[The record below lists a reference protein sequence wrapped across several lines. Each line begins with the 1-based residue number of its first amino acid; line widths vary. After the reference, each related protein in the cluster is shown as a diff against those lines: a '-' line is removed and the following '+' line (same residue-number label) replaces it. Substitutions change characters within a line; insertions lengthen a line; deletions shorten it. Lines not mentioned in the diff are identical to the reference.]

1 MAKRTVI
8 GPDEELIVKGKLRV
22 TGDLIQ
28 ENTTVSVTNLAG
40 NIFTVN
46 SDGDN
51 VTSSLV
57 LNSNNDTA
65 TLSFLDSA
73 DTLNSSKSIT
83 ASAGFIGPLTGAP
96 SSLAGLTTADL
107 AEGSNLYYTDAR
119 ARAAISESSTQL
131 AYNNSTGV
139 LTYTQGN
146 TDTVAEGSSNLYYT
160 DARARAAIS
169 RVDAGGDGSLV
180 YNNSTGVIT
189 YTGPSAAEVRAHFS
203 SSTGITLSSG
213 AISITNSG
221 VSAAT
226 YGSATAVPQVA
237 VNAQG
242 QITSASSVN
251 IAIPHTQITD
261 FDAETRALVSVTDS
275 GGDGSLA
282 YNSSTGVI
290 TYTGPSASEVRAH
303 ISVSDAGGDGSLAY
317 NSGTGV
323 ITYTGP
329 SASEVRAHI
338 SHVDAGGDGSLAYNN
353 STGVITYTGPSASE
367 VRAHFTGGTG
377 IDISSGTVAIDSTV
391 VTKAD
396 TQTINGNKTF
406 TGTVDLTGA
415 TVTVNTEAN
424 ADSDSSVASTEY
436 VNNRITNVVG
446 AAPAA
451 LDTLAEIAT
460 ALNSD
465 ANIGGVVTTN
475 TSDITTLQNRNI
487 NTGTGL
493 SGGGNLTADRTL
505 TTNDSQIVHDNL
517 SGFVANEHID
527 HSGVTLTA
535 GAGMTGGGDI
545 TASRTFNVIGGTGIT
560 VNANDIQ
567 TNDSEID
574 IHSLSGYV
582 ANEHIDHT
590 AVTLTAG
597 DGLSG
602 GGDISASRSFAVDSS
617 VARTTTVLTA
627 GNGLSGGGDLTA
639 SRSFALDL
647 NELTSATVDLATDSV
662 AIIDADDSNAS
673 KKELLKDII
682 AGMAGSGL
690 NATNG
695 VLSTSGF
702 SGDIESVDVGA
713 SGVDI
718 MQGKATLGNG
728 TIRYYIRSID
738 GGTYTNATESGN
750 VITIDGD
757 INAIRGGFSASG
769 LLSYNSGTGA
779 FTTTAD
785 NYNSWKFTTGS
796 AGNVDISSDELL
808 TFSAGS
814 GISVSHSGSEITITN
829 TNSADITSVGAG
841 SGLTGGG
848 TSGAVSI
855 NVGQGYGISVGAE
868 SVAVSNSDIRGL
880 FSASGDLSYNSSTGV
895 FSSSGDITE
904 ISAGVGLSGGGMS
917 GAISLALDFS
927 ELTDMTSDISGTTE
941 FILQDGTTE
950 SRKAASEIKLSA
962 FNNDSGF
969 TTNVGDITAVVAGN
983 GLTGGATSGSATLNV
998 VGGYGITANANDI
1011 EIANAD
1017 VRALFSGSSGV
1028 NYDNSTGAIT
1038 ADSGEIRGLFTASDA
1053 GGDGSFTYN
1062 GAGQFTYTGPSA
1074 TEVRAHFSG
1083 GTGIDISSGS
1093 ISTDDSAID
1102 IHSLSG
1108 YVANEHI
1115 DHSSVTLTAGGG
1127 LTGGGTIAASRTFA
1141 VGAGSYITVNTN
1153 DIAVDATTTNTAGK
1167 VVARDSSGDFAA
1179 GTITATATQAQYADL
1194 AENYLGDADYEPG
1207 TVLIL
1212 GGSAEVTQS
1221 TSKNSPAIAGVV
1233 TTNPAHLMN
1242 EGLEGDH
1249 VVAVALRGRIPCKV
1263 KGPIRKGDVLIA
1275 SATPGL
1281 AEAAPFKGYQTPA
1294 VCVIGKAISEHLQI
1308 TEGVVEIL
1316 V

>member
-1 MAKRTVI
+1 MNTLGEI
-8 GPDEELIVKGKLRV
+8 GNALS
-22 TGDLIQ
+22 
-28 ENTTVSVTNLAG
+28 NTTNAGTILTN
-40 NIFTVN
+40 N
-46 SDGDN
+46 
-51 VTSSLV
+51 TS
-57 LNSNNDTA
+57 N
-65 TLSFLDSA
+65 
-73 DTLNSSKSIT
+73 
-83 ASAGFIGPLTGAP
+83 
-96 SSLAGLTTADL
+96 
-107 AEGSNLYYTDAR
+107 
-119 ARAAISESSTQL
+119 
-131 AYNNSTGV
+131 
-139 LTYTQGN
+139 
-146 TDTVAEGSSNLYYT
+146 
-160 DARARAAIS
+160 
-169 RVDAGGDGSLV
+169 
-180 YNNSTGVIT
+180 
-189 YTGPSAAEVRAHFS
+189 
-203 SSTGITLSSG
+203 ITL
-213 AISITNSG
+213 
-221 VSAAT
+221 
-226 YGSATAVPQVA
+226 
-237 VNAQG
+237 
-242 QITSASSVN
+242 
-251 IAIPHTQITD
+251 
-261 FDAETRALVSVTDS
+261 
-275 GGDGSLA
+275 
-282 YNSSTGVI
+282 
-290 TYTGPSASEVRAH
+290 
-303 ISVSDAGGDGSLAY
+303 
-317 NSGTGV
+317 
-323 ITYTGP
+323 
-329 SASEVRAHI
+329 
-338 SHVDAGGDGSLAYNN
+338 
-353 STGVITYTGPSASE
+353 
-367 VRAHFTGGTG
+367 
-377 IDISSGTVAIDSTV
+377 
-391 VTKAD
+391 
-396 TQTINGNKTF
+396 
-406 TGTVDLTGA
+406 
-415 TVTVNTEAN
+415 
-424 ADSDSSVASTEY
+424 
-436 VNNRITNVVG
+436 
-446 AAPAA
+446 
-451 LDTLAEIAT
+451 
-460 ALNSD
+460 
-465 ANIGGVVTTN
+465 
-475 TSDITTLQNRNI
+475 LQNRNI

-505 TTNDSQIVHDNL
+505 TTNDSEIVHDNL

-545 TASRTFNVIGGTGIT
+545 TTSRTFNVIGGTGIT

-602 GGDISASRSFAVDSS
+602 GGDISASRSFAVDST
-617 VARTTTVLTA
+617 VARSNIVLTA
-627 GNGLSGGGDLTA
+627 GNGISGGGDLTT
-639 SRSFALDL
+639 SRTFALDL
-647 NELTSATVDLATDSV
+647 NELTAATVDVGNDSV

-682 AGMAGSGL
+682 SAMAGSGL

-713 SGVDI
+713 SGIDI
-718 MQGKATLGNG
+718 MQGKETLGNG

-880 FSASGDLSYNSSTGV
+880 FSASGDGISYNSSTGV

-904 ISAGVGLSGGGMS
+904 ITAGTGLSGGGMS
-917 GAISLALDFS
+917 GAITLALDFS

-962 FNNDSGF
+962 FNNDPGF
-969 TTNVGDITAVVAGN
+969 TTNIGDITAVVAGD
-983 GLTGGATSGSATLNV
+983 GLTGGATSGSATLNA

-1011 EIANAD
+1011 EISNAD
-1017 VRALFSGSSGV
+1017 VRA
-1028 NYDNSTGAIT
+1028 
-1038 ADSGEIRGLFTASDA
+1038 LFTASDA
-1053 GGDGSFTYN
+1053 GGDGSFTVN
-1062 GAGQFTYTGPSA
+1062 GSGQFTYTGPSA
-1074 TEVRAHFSG
+1074 SEVRAHFTG
-1083 GTGIDISSGS
+1083 GTGITISSGT
-1093 ISTDDSAID
+1093 ITTTDGD
-1102 IHSLSG
+1102 IVHDNLSG
-1108 YVANEHI
+1108 FVANEHI
-1115 DHSSVTLTAGGG
+1115 DHSSVTLTAGAG
-1127 LTGGGTIAASRTFA
+1127 LTGGGDITASRTFN
-1141 VGAGSYITVNTN
+1141 VGAGTYINVNAD

>member
-28 ENTTVSVTNLAG
+28 ENTTVNVTNLAG

-57 LNSNNDTA
+57 LNSNNDSA

-160 DARARAAIS
+160 DARVRLAIS

-226 YGSATAVPQVA
+226 YGSATAVSQVA

-242 QITSASSVN
+242 QITSASSIN

-261 FDAETRALVSVTDS
+261 FDAEARALVSVTDS

-303 ISVSDAGGDGSLAY
+303 VSVTDAGGDGSLAY
-317 NSGTGV
+317 NSG
-323 ITYTGP
+323 
-329 SASEVRAHI
+329 
-338 SHVDAGGDGSLAYNN
+338 
-353 STGVITYTGPSASE
+353 TGVITYTGPSASE

-406 TGTVDLTGA
+406 TGTVDLTSA

-424 ADSDSSVASTEY
+424 TDSDSSVASTGY

-475 TSDITTLQNRNI
+475 TTDITTLQNRNI

-535 GAGMTGGGDI
+535 GAGLTGGGDI
-545 TASRTFNVIGGTGIT
+545 TASRTFNIGAGTGIT
-560 VNANDIQ
+560 VSADSIA
-567 TNDSEID
+567 TNDSAIVLT
-574 IHSLSGYV
+574 SLSGYV

-597 DGLSG
+597 NGLSG
-602 GGDISASRSFAVDSS
+602 GGDISASR
-617 VARTTTVLTA
+617 T
-627 GNGLSGGGDLTA
+627 
-639 SRSFALDL
+639 FALDL
-647 NELTSATVDLATDSV
+647 NELTAATVDVANDSV
-662 AIIDADDSNAS
+662 AIIDATDNSS
-673 KKELLKDII
+673 KKESI
-682 AGMAGSGL
+682 ADLVSSIAGSGL

-695 VLSTSGF
+695 LLTTTGF
-702 SGDIESVDVGA
+702 SGDIQSVDVGA
-713 SGVDI
+713 TGVDI
-718 MQGKATLGNG
+718 LQGSETLGNG

-785 NYNSWKFTTGS
+785 NFNSWKFTTGS

-808 TFSAGS
+808 TFSGGT
-814 GISVSHSGSEITITN
+814 GISVSHSGSAITITN
-829 TNSADITSVGAG
+829 TNSADITGVTAG
-841 SGLTGGG
+841 DGLTGGG
-848 TSGAVSI
+848 
-855 NVGQGYGISVGAE
+855 
-868 SVAVSNSDIRGL
+868 
-880 FSASGDLSYNSSTGV
+880 ASGTVTLDVIEATSSVFGGV
-895 FSSSGDITE
+895 KIGYAENGKNYPVELSSGQAFVNVPWVDTNTNTTY
-904 ISAGVGLSGGGMS
+904 SAGTGLD
-917 GAISLALDFS
+917 L
-927 ELTDMTSDISGTTE
+927 SGTTFNVTDLTVSE
-941 FILQDGTTE
+941 LAAGSLQTSGESFSNDDTSLMTSAAIEDKILSYGYSTT
-950 SRKAASEIKLSA
+950 
-962 FNNDSGF
+962 
-969 TTNVGDITAVVAGN
+969 TGDITAVVAGN
-983 GLTGGATSGSATLNV
+983 GLTGGATGGSATLNV

-1011 EIANAD
+1011 ELSNAD
-1017 VRALFSGSSGV
+1017 V
-1028 NYDNSTGAIT
+1028 
-1038 ADSGEIRGLFTASDA
+1038 RGLFTASDA

-1074 TEVRAHFSG
+1074 SEVRAHFSAS
-1083 GTGIDISSGS
+1083 TGISISSGA

-1115 DHSSVTLTAGGG
+1115 DHSSVTLTAGAG
-1127 LTGGGTIAASRTFA
+1127 LTGGGDITASRTFA
-1141 VGAGSYITVNTN
+1141 VGAGTYINVNAD